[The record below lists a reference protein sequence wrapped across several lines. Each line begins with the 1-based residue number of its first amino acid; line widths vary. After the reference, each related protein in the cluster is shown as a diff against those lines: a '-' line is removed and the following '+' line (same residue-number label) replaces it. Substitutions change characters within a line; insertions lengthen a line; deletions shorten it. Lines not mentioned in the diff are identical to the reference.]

1 MMIPPSARLP
11 AAVAAAATLCAGCAG
26 ESGAAPAAGRLTPLP
41 SSAAF
46 TALDYRAGDLFAI
59 DARGRLLLSDAD
71 AAQVIVYSREGSE
84 ETRLGRKGA
93 GPGEQILPHGAAVG
107 EDGSLVVV
115 DAGLQRLSHFDA
127 GHRLVSTHPVP
138 GTPLQVL
145 SWDGRQVLMVWFEGT
160 STGPVVGRID
170 VTTGK
175 AEALYRPYERA
186 PELAA
191 KSPGSA
197 AGPVQPWVAAAF
209 APDGRVLI
217 ARPEA
222 YRIFA
227 FDAATGSVRQS
238 FGRTDVERER
248 PSEREAAESE
258 EKLKRIFETSGLPL
272 TPELLTEARDRP
284 KPFFLMHSFAADG
297 DGRLWIAT
305 QRGAYGETQ
314 LDLFGA
320 DGTFLRT
327 LAVRDRVLRI
337 AVSGPY
343 LAVLVERQS
352 GASEGAEGVDVYRVD
367 TLP

>member
-1 MMIPPSARLP
+1 MMIRSSTRLP
-11 AAVAAAATLCAGCAG
+11 AAVVAAATLCAGCAG
-26 ESGAAPAAGRLTPLP
+26 ESSTASSMNRLTPLP
-41 SSAAF
+41 AAAF
-46 TALDYRAGDLFAI
+46 TALDYRAGDLFAM

-71 AAQVIVYSREGSE
+71 AAQVIVYSREGTE
-84 ETRLGRKGA
+84 EARLGRKGA

-115 DAGLQRLSHFDA
+115 DAGLLRLSHYDA
-127 GHRLVSTHPVP
+127 GHRLVATHSIP
-138 GTPLQVL
+138 GTPLQML
-145 SWDGRQVLMVWFEGT
+145 SWDGRQALLVWIGGMG
-160 STGPVVGRID
+160 TGPVVGRID

-191 KSPGSA
+191 REPGAA
-197 AGPVQPWVAAAF
+197 AGPVQPWVTAAF

-217 ARPEA
+217 AKPEA
-222 YRIFA
+222 YRIVA
-227 FDAATGSVRQS
+227 FDAATGSVRQR

-258 EKLKRIFETSGLPL
+258 QKLRRIFEMSGMPL
-272 TPELLTEARDRP
+272 IPELLEEARARP

-305 QRGAYGETQ
+305 QRGPYGETQ

-327 LAVRDRVLRI
+327 LTVRDRVRRI
-337 AVSGPY
+337 AVSLPY

-352 GASEGAEGVDVYRVD
+352 GADEGAEGVDVYRVD
-367 TLP
+367 ALP

>member
-1 MMIPPSARLP
+1 MD
-11 AAVAAAATLCAGCAG
+11 
-26 ESGAAPAAGRLTPLP
+26 RLTPLP

-46 TALDYRAGDLFAI
+46 TALEYRAGDLFAM

-93 GPGEQILPHGAAVG
+93 GPGEYILPHGAAVG

-115 DAGLQRLSHFDA
+115 DAGLMRLSHYDA
-127 GHRLVSTHPVP
+127 GHRLVSTYPIP
-138 GTPLQVL
+138 GTPLQMLNWV
-145 SWDGRQVLMVWFEGT
+145 GEQVQLVWFEGVH
-160 STGPVVGRID
+160 TGPVVGRID

-175 AEALYRPYERA
+175 AEALYSPYERA
-186 PELAA
+186 PGLAA
-191 KSPGSA
+191 RAPGSS
-197 AGPVQPWVAAAF
+197 AGPTQPWVAAAF

-217 ARPEA
+217 AKPET

-227 FDAATGSVRQS
+227 FDAATGSVRQT
-238 FGRTDVERER
+238 FGRTEVERER

-258 EKLKRIFETSGLPL
+258 EKLRRIFESSGLPL
-272 TPELLTEARDRP
+272 TPELLKEARDRP

-297 DGRLWIAT
+297 NGRLWIAT
-305 QRGAYGETQ
+305 QRGAYDETQ

-327 LAVRDRVLRI
+327 LRVRDRVRRI
-337 AVSGPY
+337 AVSLPY

-352 GASEGAEGVDVYRVD
+352 GAAEGAEGVDVYRVD
-367 TLP
+367 ELP

>member
-1 MMIPPSARLP
+1 MIPPSARLP
-11 AAVAAAATLCAGCAG
+11 TAVAVAASLCAGCAG
-26 ESGAAPAAGRLTPLP
+26 ESGPAPATDRLTPLP

-46 TALDYRAGDLFAI
+46 SALEYRAGDLFAM

-93 GPGEQILPHGAAVG
+93 GPGEQINPFGAAVG

-115 DAGLQRLSHFDA
+115 DAGLYRLSHYDA
-127 GHRLVSTHPVP
+127 RHRLVSTHPIP
-138 GTPLQVL
+138 GLPLQML
-145 SWDGRQVLMVWFEGT
+145 NWDGKQVLLVWIEGME
-160 STGPVVGRID
+160 PVVGSID

-191 KSPGSA
+191 SA
-197 AGPVQPWVAAAF
+197 RSSATGPTQPWVTATV

-217 ARPEA
+217 AKPEA

-227 FDAATGSVRQS
+227 FDAATGSIRQS

-248 PSEREAAESE
+248 RSERAAAESE
-258 EKLKRIFETSGLPL
+258 EKLKRIFEISGLPL
-272 TPELLTEARDRP
+272 TPELLKEARDQL

-305 QRGAYGETQ
+305 QRGAYGETE
-314 LDLFGA
+314 LDLFGP

-327 LAVRDRVLRI
+327 LAVRDRVRRI
-337 AVSGPY
+337 AVALPY

-352 GASEGAEGVDVYRVD
+352 GAAEGAEGVDVYRVD
-367 TLP
+367 ELP

>member
-1 MMIPPSARLP
+1 MD
-11 AAVAAAATLCAGCAG
+11 
-26 ESGAAPAAGRLTPLP
+26 RLTPLP

-46 TALDYRAGDLFAI
+46 SALDYRAGDLFAM

-71 AAQVIVYSREGSE
+71 AAQVIFYSREGTE
-84 ETRLGRKGA
+84 ESRLGRKGA
-93 GPGEQILPHGAAVG
+93 GPGEHILPHGAAVG
-107 EDGSLVVV
+107 ADGSLVVT
-115 DAGLQRLSHFDA
+115 DAGLMRLSHYDA
-127 GHRLVSTHPVP
+127 GHRLVSTHSIP
-138 GTPLQVL
+138 GMPLQML
-145 SWDGRQVLMVWFEGT
+145 NWDGNQVLLVWIEGVN
-160 STGPVVGRID
+160 PVVGRMD

-186 PELAA
+186 PELAT
-191 KSPGSA
+191 A
-197 AGPVQPWVAAAF
+197 ASESGAGATQPWVTAAF
-209 APDGRVLI
+209 ASDGRVLI
-217 ARPEA
+217 AKPEV
-222 YRIFA
+222 YRIYA
-227 FDAATGSVRQS
+227 FDAATGGIRQS

-258 EKLKRIFETSGLPL
+258 ATLKRIFETAGLPPA
-272 TPELLTEARDRP
+272 PELLKEARNRP

-327 LAVRDRVLRI
+327 LTVRDRVRRI
-337 AVSGPY
+337 AVSLPY

-352 GASEGAEGVDVYRVD
+352 GAAEGAEGVDVYRVD
-367 TLP
+367 ELP